1 MREPPLSLGKQ
12 VELYRRQMHRF
23 GQQTNIKKT
32 KMGRVT
38 ILFRGAVP
46 HEAHEICVP
55 TPCQEKQT
63 RRSRRA
69 PHAMSVHVAERH
81 MEQRLAIVDADRR
94 VRAAAGAAAEMST
107 ARGLASRQHGSAGH
121 AYYNLGLPRSSS
133 AGSFMRFY
141 VRAARASILSALSPA
156 PVPLSAVAL
165 STSIHVAMWAYPC
178 VHGRPPRLAH
188 LDALQRSTCGS
199 ACTHSRY
206 PHSLLMTPLLA
217 GLQRRAHQ

>member
-1 MREPPLSLGKQ
+1 
-12 VELYRRQMHRF
+12 
-23 GQQTNIKKT
+23 
-32 KMGRVT
+32 MGRVT

-81 MEQRLAIVDADRR
+81 MEQRLAIVDTDRR

-165 STSIHVAMWAYPC
+165 STSIHVGISLCARSPPAFGPPRRPAALYLRICLHALSLPPFAPDDAFARRATTA
-178 VHGRPPRLAH
+178 RPPM
-188 LDALQRSTCGS
+188 
-199 ACTHSRY
+199 THSE
-206 PHSLLMTPLLA
+206 
-217 GLQRRAHQ
+217 